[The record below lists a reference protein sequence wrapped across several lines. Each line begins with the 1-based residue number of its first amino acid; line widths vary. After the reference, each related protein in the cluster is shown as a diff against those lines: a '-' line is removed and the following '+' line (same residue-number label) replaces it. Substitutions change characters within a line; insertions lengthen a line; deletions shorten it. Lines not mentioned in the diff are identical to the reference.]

1 MEYYLKCKKVDT
13 AIRRTKSILITKV
26 KAKGMYENF
35 GQEEI
40 RKIKDR
46 FIDITDYSE
55 EMNKV
60 RSEICL
66 FENWCMTYTGI

>member
-13 AIRRTKSILITKV
+13 AIRRAKSMLITKAR
-26 KAKGMYENF
+26 AKGMYENF
-35 GQEEI
+35 GVCEV

-55 EMNKV
+55 EMN
-60 RSEICL
+60 RIRNEINS
-66 FENWCMTYTGI
+66 FEEWCMTYTLV